1 MSTQWHYWHPEIY
14 IGLVLLAWSY
24 WATLYPLKPA
34 EIRLTKQLRKK
45 IICFFIG
52 FFILVIAEISPIHD
66 LSEHFFSIH
75 MLQHVLLCFIVVPLL
90 LLSIPPWIPDR
101 LGHINLFLPLGR
113 VLFHPVVTFFCFN
126 VIFAVWHF
134 SFFYDAAIQS
144 SFIHGFEHLSMLAA
158 SVLGWWPILSPSRL
172 LPRLSLPGQMF
183 YLFLMP
189 IAQIAVFA
197 PVTFA
202 TNPFY
207 SSYADTALFL
217 GITHLH
223 DQQIGGVIMK
233 VSTTAIFL
241 FVLISVFFRW
251 YNQDQAAQK
260 DSATSLE

>member
-1 MSTQWHYWHPEIY
+1 MFTQWHYWHLEIY
-14 IGLVLLAWSY
+14 IGLSLLLWSY
-24 WATLYPLKPA
+24 WAALYPLRPT
-34 EIRLTKQLRKK
+34 EVWLTRHLRRKV
-45 IICFFIG
+45 ICFFAG
-52 FFILVIAEISPIHD
+52 FFILLIAEISPIHD
-66 LSEHFFSIH
+66 LSKHFFSIH

-101 LGHINLFLPLGR
+101 LAYIKPFLPFAR

-126 VIFAVWHF
+126 VTFAVWHF

-158 SVLGWWPILSPSRL
+158 SVLGWWPILSPSQL
-172 LPRLSLPGQMF
+172 LPRLSPPSQML

-217 GITHLH
+217 GITHLQ
-223 DQQIGGVIMK
+223 DQQIGGAIMK
-233 VSTTAIFL
+233 ISTTAVFL
-241 FVLISVFFRW
+241 FMLISIFFRW
-251 YNQDQAAQK
+251 YNQDQATQK
-260 DSATSLE
+260 DSKSNHE